1 MEIIN
6 TESLVSSLFYIGFN
20 KVDPLLFTYVLANLD
35 RDNFEFQDQQNTKTF
50 DAFVTTDGLVFH
62 PVYDISLDTEIEL
75 AKGYK
80 LPLKRVLHSNKKLIE
95 FLNNLDFKPLVLKKA
110 QEYNVE
116 TIKDADPNLF
126 SRKEIEILK
135 ELGFEKKT
143 LVDKIKDTIKL

>member
-35 RDNFEFQDQQNTKTF
+35 RDNFEFQDQQNTQTF

-75 AKGYK
+75 ASEFK
-80 LPLKRVLHSNKKLIE
+80 LPLRKLLHSNKKLIE
-95 FLNNLDFKPLVLKKA
+95 FGNNLDFKPLVLKKA

-126 SRKEIEILK
+126 SRKEIELLK
-135 ELGFEKKT
+135 ELGFGKKT

>member
-35 RDNFEFQDQQNTKTF
+35 RDNFEFQDQQNTQTF

-75 AKGYK
+75 ASEFK
-80 LPLKRVLHSNKKLIE
+80 LPLRKLLHSNKKLIE

-126 SRKEIEILK
+126 SRKEIELLK
-135 ELGFEKKT
+135 ELGFGKKT